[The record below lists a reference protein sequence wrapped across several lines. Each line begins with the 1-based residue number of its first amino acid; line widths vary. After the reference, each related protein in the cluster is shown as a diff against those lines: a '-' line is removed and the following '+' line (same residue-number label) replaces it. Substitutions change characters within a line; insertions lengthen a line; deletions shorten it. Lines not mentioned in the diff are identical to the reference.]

1 VTPFAAGQHEPKR
14 FVKGT
19 HRTRSPKETLAAYRP
34 LMQRLGITRLANVTG
49 LDSIGIPVYMA
60 IRPAS
65 RVLSVSQGKGLDKDA
80 AAASALMESIEL
92 WHAERLALPMRFE
105 SHQALLRSREP
116 VVMALDDLPRL
127 PGDAPP
133 RDRPL
138 LWVRGQDLFSGEP
151 IWVPE
156 ESIGANMVLPQGQRP
171 IFLRG
176 GNGLASGNH
185 LLEATVHALSEAVER
200 DAVTLWYLDDDADRT
215 KATQLDLATVD
226 DAACKACIERL
237 RAAEVHCAAWD
248 ATSDLGIPAYVCT
261 IFDEPGMHAV
271 GAFSGYG
278 AHLSPSIALLRA
290 LTEAVQSRLTQISGG
305 RDDML
310 PSSYQRGRDEALLKA
325 IHDEA
330 FDPPPVLDF
339 RQRQSLSTDS
349 FEGDLAAILERLSKA
364 SLREAIAVDLSRPEV
379 GVPVVKVVVP
389 GLAAY
394 HGHPHAPGSRE
405 RARAE
410 AVSQ

>member
-1 VTPFAAGQHEPKR
+1 MKPFAGDEHEPKR
-14 FVKGT
+14 FVEGT

-92 WHAERLALPMRFE
+92 WHAERLTLPMRFE
-105 SHQALLRSREP
+105 SHQSLVREGER
-116 VVMALDDLPRL
+116 VVTAIDDLPR
-127 PGDAPP
+127 PFDPPPP

-138 LWVRGQDLFSGEP
+138 LWVRGQDLFSGAP
-151 IWVPE
+151 IWIPE
-156 ESIGANMVLPQGQRP
+156 ESIGANMVLSQGQRP

-176 GNGLASGNH
+176 GNGLASGNRPLEAAVH
-185 LLEATVHALSEAVER
+185 ALLEAIER
-200 DAVTLWYLDDDADRT
+200 DAVTLWYLDDDAGRT
-215 KATQLDLATVD
+215 KATQLDLTTVD
-226 DAACKACIERL
+226 DAACRACLERL
-237 RAAEVHCAAWD
+237 RGAEVHCAAWD

-261 IFDEPGMHAV
+261 IFDQPGLHAV

-290 LTEAVQSRLTQISGG
+290 ITEAVQSRLTQISGG

-310 PSSYQRGRDEALLKA
+310 PASYPRGRDEALLAA
-325 IHDEA
+325 IQEEA
-330 FDPPPVLDF
+330 FHPPPRLDF
-339 RQRQSLSTDS
+339 KQRKSLSTDS
-349 FEGDLAAILERLSKA
+349 FEGDLTVILERLSA
-364 SLREAIAVDLSRPEV
+364 AFLHEAVAVDLSRPDI

-394 HGHPHAPGSRE
+394 HGHPHVPGPRE
-405 RARAE
+405 RARVE
-410 AVSQ
+410 ALSE

>member
-1 VTPFAAGQHEPKR
+1 VKPFGGGEHEPKR
-14 FVKGT
+14 FLAGT
-19 HRTRSPKETLAAYRP
+19 HRTQSPKETLAAYRP

-60 IRPAS
+60 VRPAS

-92 WHAERLALPMRFE
+92 WHAERLLLPMRFE
-105 SHQALLRSREP
+105 SHQALLRSKEP
-116 VVMALDDLPRL
+116 VVAAFDDLPRL

-133 RDRPL
+133 RDRPI

-151 IWVPE
+151 TWIPE

-176 GNGLASGNH
+176 GNGLASGNR
-185 LLEATVHALSEAVER
+185 LLEAAVHALCEAIER
-200 DAVTLWYLDDDADRT
+200 DAVTLWYLDDDAERT

-226 DAACKACIERL
+226 DAACSACIGRL

-261 IFDEPGMHAV
+261 IFDEPGLQAV

-278 AHLSPSIALLRA
+278 AHLSPQVALLRA
-290 LTEAVQSRLTQISGG
+290 ITEAVQSRLTQISGG

-310 PSSYQRGRDEALLKA
+310 PATYVRGRDETLLRA
-325 IHDEA
+325 IHEEA

-339 RQRQSLSTDS
+339 RQRKSLATDS
-349 FEGDLAAILERLSKA
+349 FEGDLEVILAKLSAA
-364 SLREAIAVDLSRPEV
+364 SLREAVAVDLSRPEV

-394 HGHPHAPGSRE
+394 HGHPHAPGARE
-405 RARAE
+405 RARME
-410 AVSQ
+410 AVQE